1 MHKIYQSKGEFD
13 LESQIPIIIYSTL
26 ISMVLNAPL
35 NFLSLSSDA
44 IIAFKQ
50 YKSKINILKR
60 AKLLENKLQIK
71 ISLYF
76 IIGFLLLSIFWYYI
90 AMFCVI
96 YKNTQLHLLKDILMS
111 LGFSLLIP
119 FVIYLIPGIFRI
131 PALSNRKSKKACL
144 YKFSKFLQS
153 FWMY

>member
-96 YKNTQLHLLKDILMS
+96 YKNTNC
-111 LGFSLLIP
+111 
-119 FVIYLIPGIFRI
+119 IY
-131 PALSNRKSKKACL
+131 
-144 YKFSKFLQS
+144 
-153 FWMY
+153 